1 MRRERPYE
9 EAVMRTAHLLC
20 SGLCTVILAA
30 GCGSGT
36 PSETRST
43 PSPSVQGTDAP
54 SPPAVTM
61 TITDGTQLT
70 RAVPWQVT
78 VQPAGTDV
86 VQEVDFLIDGTQ
98 RWVEREAPYFF
109 DDDEQV
115 LPPWLLGAGSH
126 VLAAHVV
133 MTGGATADVT
143 AQVDVRVEK
152 TSVGKIAGSYHRVVT
167 KADQRRVASYRIESK
182 GAFGNIPP
190 VGRWKI
196 DIKPEGEIVGV
207 DPTGDTTAAFVEP
220 FTLSG
225 SVLMLYGPAVWRQT
239 DPENPS
245 LFCEPELPGRYTW
258 SLSGSMLTI
267 NTDQKVCADRDIV
280 MVGTWQR
287 D

>member
-1 MRRERPYE
+1 MQ
-9 EAVMRTAHLLC
+9 TARLLC

-36 PSETRST
+36 SSETRST
-43 PSPSVQGTDAP
+43 PSSSPQATNSS

-61 TITDGTQLT
+61 TITDGARLT

-78 VQPAGTDV
+78 VQPVATDV
-86 VQEVDFLIDGTQ
+86 VREVDFLIDGTQ

-133 MTGGATADVT
+133 TTGGATTDVT
-143 AQVDVRVEK
+143 AHVDVRV
-152 TSVGKIAGSYHRVVT
+152 GKKPAGMIAGSYHRVVT
-167 KADQRRVASYRIESK
+167 KGDQRRVASYRIESK
-182 GAFGNIPP
+182 GAFGDVSPT
-190 VGRWKI
+190 GRWRI

-207 DPTGDTTAAFVEP
+207 DPSGDTTAPFVEP

-225 SVLMLYGPAVWRQT
+225 SELTLYGPALWRQP

-245 LFCEPELPGRYTW
+245 LFCQPERPGRYTW

-267 NTDQKVCADRDIV
+267 KTDQEVCADRDIV